1 MKAGCAVDSPNLC
14 LYFAEG
20 AYTIQIANG
29 IVKETGWTASN
40 IAMDQATGM
49 SHGLM
54 IAGDIK
60 LDTVGTNVVS

>member
-1 MKAGCAVDSPNLC
+1 MKAGCAVDNPN

-20 AYTIQIANG
+20 AYTTQIANG

-54 IAGDIK
+54 IAGNK